1 MIVNRF
7 LIAVLF
13 CIGFSLNGLAQNP
26 SDTPASKED
35 VERYFQA
42 VHSRDMMQKVLEVM
56 SKSTHQMTHELC
68 AKDKDKLPAD
78 CEDRMNRFTD
88 NLMNKLPYDQMMQAM
103 VPAYQKHF
111 TKADM
116 DTLIAFYSAPTG
128 QKVLREMPAIMT
140 EAMDSM
146 MPIMRRSVDDM
157 TQSIQQQ
164 IAQMRKDSPKTT
176 EPKDN

>member
-1 MIVNRF
+1 MNRF
-7 LIAVLF
+7 LLAVLF
-13 CIGFSLNGLAQNP
+13 CVGFSLNGLAQNFLI
-26 SDTPASKED
+26 SRVK
-35 VERYFQA
+35 RRCRKYFQV

-56 SKSTHQMTHELC
+56 SKSTHQMAHEQC

-111 TKADM
+111 TKGDM

-128 QKVLREMPAIMT
+128 KKCCGKCP
-140 EAMDSM
+140 
-146 MPIMRRSVDDM
+146 
-157 TQSIQQQ
+157 QSW
-164 IAQMRKDSPKTT
+164 PK
-176 EPKDN
+176 P